1 MTLCAG
7 VDVFLVEGCS
17 ALPLDTLVLLDV
29 CGGVRCMLAE
39 TVVSG
44 SRATGDALFMVGYAL
59 SCACDCDCDCDA
71 RFRVRVDFP
80 TSASLPSPA
89 PSAGLGVAVLRDF
102 GCFWVVTGGS
112 AGLDDF
118 ATRAAVD
125 ATLVRFGR
133 GIDAQRWM
141 EQEKS
146 KRVIGR
152 GRVRGC

>member
-1 MTLCAG
+1 
-7 VDVFLVEGCS
+7 
-17 ALPLDTLVLLDV
+17 
-29 CGGVRCMLAE
+29 MLAE

-44 SRATGDALFMVGYAL
+44 SRATGDALFMVVYAL
-59 SCACDCDCDCDA
+59 SCACDCDA
-71 RFRVRVDFP
+71 RFRVRVDLP

-112 AGLDDF
+112 AGLDGF

-133 GIDAQRWM
+133 GIDAQR
-141 EQEKS
+141 
-146 KRVIGR
+146 
-152 GRVRGC
+152 